1 MNRKRRVVARLHP
14 RCDEEAGLSCLS
26 DMCGDILAG
35 EPGSEHGGGLF
46 GRERAT
52 CAASHYSA
60 FRRCGIPR
68 PSADCATP
76 WACCQPAARWR
87 IRRVSAGASPPLRR
101 PTQCGMT
108 SSISRLNAWNSL
120 TFALDANPV
129 GSLRC
134 ARWTAWWSLRSWS
147 MRQSWNSSVHP
158 WRCIRGRRRRR
169 CPRPVPLHAAHVR
182 A

>member
-101 PTQCGMT
+101 PTQSEGIYFPDCQSCLDAVINEAQ
-108 SSISRLNAWNSL
+108 SSGGFPRASILAKTVYGSFLLPEERSVDWSL
-120 TFALDANPV
+120 T
-129 GSLRC
+129 
-134 ARWTAWWSLRSWS
+134 
-147 MRQSWNSSVHP
+147 
-158 WRCIRGRRRRR
+158 
-169 CPRPVPLHAAHVR
+169 HA
-182 A
+182 